1 MICRPVKLRKSKFG
15 HPVIFP
21 QKYFEELKLIK
32 GDVGARNI
40 INRYA
45 KTLNRF
51 VTSNDSYFIDL
62 DTPEDFSNWTKKI
75 S

>member
-1 MICRPVKLRKSKFG
+1 MICRPVKLGKSKFG

-21 QKYFEELKLIK
+21 QKYFKELKLIK
-32 GDVGARNI
+32 GDRGGRNI
-40 INRYA
+40 IDRYE

-51 VTSNDSYFIDL
+51 VTSDASYFIDL
-62 DTPEDFSNWTKKI
+62 DTPEDFINWAKDI